1 MTENELN
8 RISILTQLAHQGGT
22 GLGSESISLGG
33 HICLKAAK
41 TNLLMS
47 LNALEVELYT
57 CGHSLCQL
65 TCCLDFTRAESFVG
79 EVIIA

>member
-33 HICLKAAK
+33 HISLKAAK
-41 TNLLMS
+41 DQPTN
-47 LNALEVELYT
+47 VTKY
-57 CGHSLCQL
+57 
-65 TCCLDFTRAESFVG
+65 F
-79 EVIIA
+79 